1 MIHVQKKNG
10 TFPFSKGILARSLA
24 PTGIPIDTIYR
35 FIREILDDLYRE
47 GIETINSKAL
57 RKRVLEKLR
66 KNGYGNLEKDYLASR
81 QIAKLD
87 KPVIILIGGAS
98 GVGKSVIS
106 AELGHRNGIERFI
119 GTDLIR
125 EIMRYMLPKEINPI
139 LHESSFNAESKVINP
154 SVEDE
159 LIYSFCE
166 QSRIVCKGVNAYLS
180 RIIKEGLTY
189 IINGVHLL
197 PGFLN
202 ISEKY
207 ANSVH
212 LFHYVLYIEDEEE
225 HIRRFHL
232 RSEHT
237 RRPPSRYTDNI
248 KKIRRIQDHYL
259 KTAEKNG
266 VMTVENSD
274 IDTTLETLMDDI
286 TGSLEEEIVPEKE

>member
-47 GIETINSKAL
+47 GIDTINSKAL
-57 RKRVLEKLR
+57 RERVFEKLR
-66 KNGYGNLEKDYLASR
+66 KNGYGDLEKYYLASR

-106 AELGHRNGIERFI
+106 AELGHRYGIERFI

-125 EIMRYMLPKEINPI
+125 EIMRYMTPKEINPI

-154 SVEDE
+154 SVEDK

-166 QSRIVCKGVNAYLS
+166 QSRIVCKGVNAYIN

-197 PGFLN
+197 PGFLS
-202 ISEKY
+202 IAGDS
-207 ANSVH
+207 AGSVH
-212 LFHYVLYIEDEEE
+212 LFHYVLHIEDEQE

-248 KKIRRIQDHYL
+248 QKIRRIQDHYL
-259 KTAEKNG
+259 QTAEKKG
-266 VMTVENSD
+266 IMTIENSD
-274 IDTTLETLMDDI
+274 IDTTLETLMNDI
-286 TGSLEEEIVPEKE
+286 TGSLEEEFKHGKG